1 MTDIEESV
9 SSLKD
14 RAKRKLERDLG
25 PLLMDALADPRTVEM
40 MLNAD
45 GRLWQER
52 LGEKMHCIGSI
63 PFARAEAIIKTVAG
77 YHSKEVTRHKPI
89 LEGELPIDGSRFA
102 GQLPPVVP
110 APTVALRKKAVA
122 IFTLEQYVAAGIMTA
137 AQQATLTAAIKA
149 HRNILVIGGTGSG
162 KTTLVNAT
170 QTRISTVPNSGL
182 GRMSQ

>member
-25 PLLMDALADPRTVEM
+25 PLIMDALADPRTVEM

-52 LGEKMHCIGSI
+52 LGEKMRCIGSI

-110 APTVALRKKAVA
+110 APIFAIRKKAVA
-122 IFTLEQYVAAGIMTA
+122 IFTLDHYVDGADSVYWRWRRG
-137 AQQATLTAAIKA
+137 
-149 HRNILVIGGTGSG
+149 
-162 KTTLVNAT
+162 
-170 QTRISTVPNSGL
+170 PW
-182 GRMSQ
+182 